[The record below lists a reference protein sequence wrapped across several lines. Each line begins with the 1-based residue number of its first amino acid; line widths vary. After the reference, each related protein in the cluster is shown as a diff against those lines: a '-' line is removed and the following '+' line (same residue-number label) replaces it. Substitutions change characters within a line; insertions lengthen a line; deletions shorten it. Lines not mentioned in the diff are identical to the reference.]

1 MMTPISIAGNRSSAR
16 QKPSPAYTLIELAV
30 VIFLIGLMLAL
41 TIPRIQHSLFSDDL
55 KAGTRRM
62 IAMVRNLRDMAV
74 KDQKVY
80 RLHFDMES
88 NRFWVEWDGI
98 TLEEQE
104 EARENASGLPG
115 EIRILDICRRQTGK
129 KDMGDAVIHFTP
141 RGYVEYAV
149 IHLGRDEERAHT
161 IVLSPFVGTIKTHD
175 KYVEIDTM

>member
-141 RGYVEYAV
+141 RAV
-149 IHLGRDEERAHT
+149 SYTHLRAHET
-161 IVLSPFVGTIKTHD
+161 
-175 KYVEIDTM
+175 

>member
-1 MMTPISIAGNRSSAR
+1 MMTPISIVGNRSSTR
-16 QKPSPAYTLIELAV
+16 LKPSQAYTLVELTV
-30 VIFLIGLMLAL
+30 VIFMIGLMLAL
-41 TIPRIQHSLFSDDL
+41 TIPRIQHNLLSDDL
-55 KAGTRRM
+55 KVATRRM

-74 KDQKVY
+74 RDQKVY

-88 NRFWVEWDGI
+88 NRLWVEWDAI

-104 EARENASGLPG
+104 QARENASVLPG
-115 EIRILDICRRQTGK
+115 EVRILDICRRQTGK
-129 KDMGDAVIHFTP
+129 KDMGEVAIHFIP

-175 KYVEIDTM
+175 TYVEIDTM